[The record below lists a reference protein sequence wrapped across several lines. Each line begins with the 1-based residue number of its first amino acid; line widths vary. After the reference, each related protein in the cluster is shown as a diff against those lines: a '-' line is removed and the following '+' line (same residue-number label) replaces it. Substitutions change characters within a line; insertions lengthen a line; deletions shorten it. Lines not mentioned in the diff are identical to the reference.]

1 MDLSKITDDMLLDR
15 TEKLVGSERKITHL
29 ILWHVNEVERRRLY
43 AILGFSSM
51 MDYLIEHLKY
61 NSSSAYERLQASRLL
76 RKLPQLADRL
86 ENGTL
91 NLTQLVQVNV
101 CLNKEAKAGNE
112 VSLEQTIQ
120 VFEQIESLNKFE
132 TQKALAVEFNQP
144 IQIHEVIKPQ
154 RDNSIRMELSFSVE
168 EMEILKQ
175 ARELLSHSLPNA
187 TWAQA
192 ITYLAKQQVQKVM
205 GKEKSAKT
213 NSTANSTQSFP
224 AAGIRK
230 AIKVT
235 TRRELLKKAQSCCEY
250 VDPISKRRCSGKYQL
265 QIDHIFPL
273 ALGGSNDPSNL
284 RVLCRTHNILSA
296 QQCGLLIRLSALR

>member
-1 MDLSKITDDMLLDR
+1 MDLSKLTDDMLLDR
-15 TEKLVGSERKITHL
+15 TEKLVGSERKITHM

-205 GKEKSAKT
+205 GKEKPAKT

-224 AAGIRK
+224 AAGVRK

-235 TRRELLKKAQSCCEY
+235 TRRALLKKAQSCCEY

-296 QQCGLLIRLSALR
+296 QQCGLPIPLSAIR